1 MAGNPLQ
8 VRQFRYGA
16 DNLGYLIYGQKSAMA
31 IDGGAVGS
39 IIGFIDT
46 KGLRLDYV
54 TQTHSHPDH
63 TGGNRALIDRTGAE
77 DLDSKNLDTVKKI
90 SLDGQTIE
98 VYQTPGHTEDSV
110 VFYTGDSLLTGD
122 TLFNG
127 NVGSCFSGGMQRL
140 FESIRMI
147 LGFPDET
154 RIYAGHDYV
163 TYSMTVARLID
174 PENPHIDSF
183 LQQYNPNCVYSSL
196 ADERRINPYVRFN
209 DPAIISILKVKGLPH
224 ATEYERWESVM
235 SLP

>member
-8 VRQFRYGA
+8 VKQFRYGA
-16 DNLGYLIYGQKSAMA
+16 DNLGYLIYGQKSAVA
-31 IDGGAVGS
+31 VDGGAVGS
-39 IIGFIDT
+39 IIEFIDT
-46 KGLRLDYV
+46 KSLRLDYV
-54 TQTHSHPDH
+54 TQTHTHPDH
-63 TGGNRALIDRTGAE
+63 TGGNRALIDRTGAGG
-77 DLDSKNLDTVKKI
+77 LDSKDMDALKKL

-127 NVGSCFSGGMQRL
+127 NVGSCFSGGRQRL
-140 FESIRMI
+140 FESVRLI

-163 TYSMTVARLID
+163 AYSMTVARLID
-174 PENPHIDSF
+174 PGNSHIDSF
-183 LQQYNPNCVYSSL
+183 LQKYDRNCVYSSL
-196 ADERRINPYVRFN
+196 AEERKINPYVRFN
-209 DPAIISILKVKGLPH
+209 DPAIISILKTKGLPH

>member
-8 VRQFRYGA
+8 VKQFRYGT
-16 DNLGYLIYGQKSAMA
+16 DNLGYLICGQKSAVA
-31 IDGGAVGS
+31 VDGGAVDA
-39 IIGFIDT
+39 IIEFIDAR
-46 KGLRLDYV
+46 KLRLDHV
-54 TQTHSHPDH
+54 TQTHTHPDH
-63 TGGNRALIDRTGAE
+63 TGGNRALIDLTGAE
-77 DLDSKNLDTVKKI
+77 GLDSKDLVAVKRL
-90 SLDGQTIE
+90 SLEGQAIE

-110 VFYTGDSLLTGD
+110 TFYTGDSLLTGD

-163 TYSMTVARLID
+163 TYSMTVAQLID
-174 PENPHIDSF
+174 PDNPHIDSF
-183 LQQYNPNCVYSSL
+183 LQKYDRRCVYSSL

-209 DPAIISILKVKGLPH
+209 DSAIISILKAKGLPH
-224 ATEYERWESVM
+224 ATEYERWESIM

>member
-1 MAGNPLQ
+1 MSGNPLQ
-8 VRQFRYGA
+8 VKQFRCGA
-16 DNLGYLIYGQKSAMA
+16 DNLGYLIHGRKAA
-31 IDGGAVGS
+31 VAVDGGAVAS
-39 IIGFIDT
+39 IIEFIGA
-46 KGLRLDYV
+46 KSLRLDYI

-63 TGGNRALIDRTGAE
+63 TADNRALMDRTGAE
-77 DLDSKNLDTVKKI
+77 GLDSKDLDAVKKL
-90 SLDGQTIE
+90 SLEGQTIE
-98 VYQTPGHTEDSV
+98 VYQIPGHTEDSV
-110 VFYTGDSLLTGD
+110 AFYTGDSLLTGD

-163 TYSMTVARLID
+163 AYSMTVARLID
-174 PENPHIDSF
+174 PENPHIDSYH
-183 LQQYNPNCVYSSL
+183 QKYDYNCVYSSL
-196 ADERRINPYVRFN
+196 ADERNVNPYVRFN
-209 DPAIISILKVKGLPH
+209 DPAIISILKAKGLPH